1 VAFLFRPF
9 GFIAPKHIYIVW
21 LSNVSILS
29 VPDEGYSRN
38 VPCALN
44 LISTFYFN
52 IYFAQSQNIGNP
64 KSIKVFI
71 NKNTKGPTPR
81 KSKSLI
87 SEGHLNAHLVSR
99 GEVNIE
105 KAYFN

>member
-1 VAFLFRPF
+1 VHSLC
-9 GFIAPKHIYIVW
+9 KY
-21 LSNVSILS
+21 
-29 VPDEGYSRN
+29 
-38 VPCALN
+38 
-44 LISTFYFN
+44 
-52 IYFAQSQNIGNP
+52 AQSQNIGNP
-64 KSIKVFI
+64 KSIKVFM

-105 KAYFN
+105 KAYFFRYFPVSYLYKT